1 VVGRA
6 MITRRV
12 HPFDVI
18 ARVLAERLQGRLP
31 SAGLRDIVHSRSV
44 DWERV
49 VGYASA
55 QFVLPAFAAALRD
68 LGLTE
73 SLDQQLVA
81 FLDAVHAAN
90 EERNNELRDEL
101 ATAVSVLNRIGVEPV
116 LLKGAIRLC
125 DGLYPD
131 HGWRMLRDLDLLVPE
146 AMLTEAIRTFGEAG
160 YAPCALHDEVRRK
173 EGACQ
178 IDLHIELFS
187 GSTQLRLLRAEEISN
202 ETCSFALKGGRVRI
216 PSVEHQFV
224 HLIGHSQIR
233 HCGHAIGWISLR
245 DLLEAAA
252 LVRWGH
258 ETIDWQAVT
267 ERFVAAGYQRPL
279 LSLLLALNDGGWCA
293 VQVTDKIGALAALQQ
308 RRIALQARST
318 TLAYIGSRAGW
329 LVSEFKR
336 QINERDAGELRA
348 IKNLKRLI
356 SERRAIPRMARAFW
370 QRRLVHAL
378 PHLSWLVAQ

>member
-1 VVGRA
+1 MSA
-6 MITRRV
+6 QPLP
-12 HPFDVI
+12 PFDII
-18 ARVLAERLQGRLP
+18 ARVLAERLRSRLP
-31 SAGLRDIVHSRSV
+31 SAGLRDIVHSRGV

-55 QFVLPAFAAALRD
+55 HFVLPAFAAALRD
-68 LGLTE
+68 LGLTQ

-81 FLDAVHAAN
+81 FLVAVHAAN

-101 ATAVSVLNRIGVEPV
+101 AAAVSVLNRIGVEPV

-146 AMLTEAIRTFGEAG
+146 AMLAEAIRTFGEVG
-160 YAPCALHDEVRRK
+160 YAPCGLYDEVRRK

-178 IDLHIELFS
+178 IDLHTEVFS

-202 ETCSFALKGGRVRI
+202 EARSLAVKGGRVRI

-224 HLIGHSQIR
+224 HLIGHSQLQHR
-233 HCGHAIGWISLR
+233 GHAIGWISLR

-252 LVRWGH
+252 LVHWGH

-267 ERFVAAGYQRPL
+267 ERFAEAGYRRPL
-279 LSLLLALNDGGWCA
+279 LSLLLALNESGWCA
-293 VQVTDKIGALAALQQ
+293 AQVTDKVGALAALQQ

-318 TLAYIGSRAGW
+318 TLAYIGSWAGW
-329 LVSEFKR
+329 LVSEFAS
-336 QINERDAGELRA
+336 QINERDAGERRA
-348 IKNLKRLI
+348 IKNLKRLL
-356 SERRAIPRMARAFW
+356 SERRAIPRMARALW
-370 QRRLVHAL
+370 QRRQ
-378 PHLSWLVAQ
+378 HLFHVSPFCSWLLAY